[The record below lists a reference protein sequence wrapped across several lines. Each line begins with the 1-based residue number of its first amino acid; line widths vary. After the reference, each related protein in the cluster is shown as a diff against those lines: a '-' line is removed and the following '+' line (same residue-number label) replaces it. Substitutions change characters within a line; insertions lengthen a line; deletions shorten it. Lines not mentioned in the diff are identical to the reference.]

1 MAHLC
6 LSGNQFFMNTYVGM
20 TSHVGMTFWDC
31 KMNLRPT
38 SILTG
43 WGEAGEQVQ
52 LKEAAAV
59 P

>member
-1 MAHLC
+1 
-6 LSGNQFFMNTYVGM
+6 MNTYVGM